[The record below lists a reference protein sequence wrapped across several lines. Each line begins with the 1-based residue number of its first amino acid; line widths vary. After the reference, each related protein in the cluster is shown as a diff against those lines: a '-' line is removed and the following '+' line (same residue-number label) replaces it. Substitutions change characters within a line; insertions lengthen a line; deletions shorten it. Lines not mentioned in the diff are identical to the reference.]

1 MNLLNYFAYSKINL
15 GLQVLNRRNDG
26 YHNINTVFYL
36 INLYDELEFSIS
48 DKIEIVTNPAL
59 DIPIESNL
67 IYKAGKLFLNRNNI
81 KSGFRVVVKKNIPI
95 GGGLGGGSSDAAT
108 TVTAL
113 NRMYNT
119 GLSLSSMQEIVEEI
133 GSDCPFFLSGL
144 RHSIGKGRGEKII
157 PFYLSLLCKI
167 AVVNP
172 CINVSTAQAYKML
185 GRNGENCVEKNF
197 ADIIKAGSNNPKYF
211 KDKITNDFE
220 DVIFGLHPEIA
231 EIKYTL
237 YELGADFAL
246 MSGSGSTVF
255 GLFTGE
261 LTMDKLQSAFPNY
274 FCNISE

>member
-48 DKIEIVTNPAL
+48 DKIEIVTEPTL

-67 IYKAGKLFLNRNNI
+67 IYKAGKLFLNSNNI
-81 KSGFRVVVKKNIPI
+81 EGGFRVVVKKKIPI

-119 GLSLSSMQEIVEEI
+119 GLSISNMLDIVEEI
-133 GSDCPFFLSGL
+133 GSDCPFFLSGY
-144 RHSIGKGRGEKII
+144 RHSTGQGRGEILNT
-157 PFYLSLLCKI
+157 FNSSLICKI

-172 CINVSTAQAYKML
+172 GINVSTAQAYKLL
-185 GRNGENCVEKNF
+185 GRSGEKCAEKNF

-211 KDKITNDFE
+211 RDKITNDFE
-220 DVIFGLHPEIA
+220 DVIFELHPEIA
-231 EIKYTL
+231 EIKSTV

-261 LTMDKLQSAFPNY
+261 LTIDKLQSAFPDY
-274 FCNISE
+274 FCHISE